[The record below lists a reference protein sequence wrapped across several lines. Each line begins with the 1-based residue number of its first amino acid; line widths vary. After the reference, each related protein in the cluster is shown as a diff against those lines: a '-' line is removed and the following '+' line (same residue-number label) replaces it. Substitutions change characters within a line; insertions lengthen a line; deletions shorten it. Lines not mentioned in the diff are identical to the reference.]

1 MICFYKQLDYTQMKF
16 LGNQDALNWCLDDFN
31 AFFFFFS
38 PLTLCKSSLLV
49 YLRIKGFTLLSDV

>member
-31 AFFFFFS
+31 AFFFFFPYS
-38 PLTLCKSSLLV
+38 MQILVVSLPE
-49 YLRIKGFTLLSDV
+49 D